1 MLNESLFNVEIT
13 AIKANLF
20 NNLPFV
26 TKCEAIFRGFIFKFR
41 HFYYYSSYMGTL
53 LNLSFEF

>member
-1 MLNESLFNVEIT
+1 MLIT